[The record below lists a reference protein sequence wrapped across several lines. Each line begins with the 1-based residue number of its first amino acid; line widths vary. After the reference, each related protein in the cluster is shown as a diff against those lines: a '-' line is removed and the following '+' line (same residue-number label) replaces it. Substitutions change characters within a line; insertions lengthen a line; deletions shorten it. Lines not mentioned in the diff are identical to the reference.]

1 MKDIVGKKTEIKTGK
16 GDMSEYRVQ
25 VGYQLYLIRQTQGWS
40 IEQVAVMA
48 DVKPAT
54 IEKIEAGVFNVPLDV
69 LAKVADVLGCDIK
82 IKERKYFMDYEKK
95 H

>member
-1 MKDIVGKKTEIKTGK
+1 MNMDIKISIN
-16 GDMSEYRVQ
+16 DYRVQ
-25 VGYQLYLIRQTQGWS
+25 VGYQFYLIRQTQGWS
-40 IEQVAVMA
+40 IEQVATMA

-82 IKERKYFMDYEKK
+82 IEERGV
-95 H
+95 